1 MPEAQKDLL
10 IQWFDEVWNKKRR
23 EAIDELLP
31 EECVIHDAGSSTTGP
46 EEFKPFFDR
55 MHGALSDLQ
64 ITLHNV
70 VSDGAYACARW
81 SASMRHTG
89 DGLGIPA
96 TGKTATISGITMAR
110 FANGRFVEAWQN
122 WDMLGL
128 LHQLQAED
136 AAVEHTAQLH
146 KLASAVE

>member
-1 MPEAQKDLL
+1 MPESQKALL

-31 EECVIHDAGSSTTGP
+31 ADCVIHDAGSSTRGP

-55 MHGALSDLQ
+55 MHGALSDIQ
-64 ITLHNV
+64 VTLHNV
-70 VSDGAYACARW
+70 VSEGSFACARW

-96 TGKTATISGITMAR
+96 TGKTATVSVITMAR
-110 FANGRFVEAWQN
+110 FASGRFAEAWQN

-128 LHQLQAED
+128 LAQLQASEPSPD
-136 AAVEHTAQLH
+136 RTAPLL
-146 KLASAVE
+146 KLAAGG